1 MSILF
6 RIVVTAMGAMLIA
19 VALPATRAEA
29 AQLPAGSYQ
38 QSCQVYSVDD
48 VMMTATC
55 KSKAGKTKLNRNFK
69 YIYCLGDIS
78 NQDGFLSCAK
88 DQAKIAADQANAA
101 AAAAAAK
108 AEADKKKAQDDA
120 VAAAEAKF
128 NEQEA
133 AKPAFASA
141 ANVFLG
147 RNPLAQEVPQW
158 LTLMNAPEYGMAAQA
173 ADGVSYVEAAAFL
186 KAHLTKPG
194 SAKLRAEAID
204 NAFLE
209 IYGRP
214 STSLE
219 QAKWDAQVK
228 VGKAWYVPI
237 VGQERA
243 AMMASPTARMATINA
258 AYFAS
263 FGRDGSAAEVAYY
276 QPRTEHFRQIVA
288 LNRNWLYSSSGAPEL
303 ILTIARA
310 QIAKGQTPD
319 DATIKADLPGYT
331 AKRAT
336 YAEMLK
342 PAGVIKIGK

>member
-1 MSILF
+1 MMNLARMIAAA
-6 RIVVTAMGAMLIA
+6 IGAMLIA
-19 VALPATRAEA
+19 VAMPSTRAEA
-29 AQLPAGSYQ
+29 AQLPPGSYQ
-38 QSCQVYSVDD
+38 QTCQVYTVDD

-55 KSKAGKTKLNRNFK
+55 KSKAGKTKLNRYFK

-78 NQDGFLSCAK
+78 NQDGLLSCAK

-108 AEADKKKAQDDA
+108 AEAEKKKAQDDA
-120 VAAAEAKF
+120 VAAAEAKIY
-128 NEQEA
+128 EQQA
-133 AKPAFASA
+133 AKPAFVSA
-141 ANVFLG
+141 ANVFIG
-147 RNPLAQEVPQW
+147 RNPLAQEVPLW
-158 LTLMNAPEYGMAAQA
+158 LTLMQSADYGMAAQA
-173 ADGVSYVEAAAFL
+173 ADGVSFSEAAAFL
-186 KAHLTKPG
+186 KAHLAKPG

-214 STSLE
+214 STALE
-219 QAKWDAQVK
+219 QAKWDLQIKA
-228 VGKAWYVPI
+228 GKAWYTPI
-237 VGQERA
+237 VLQEQG
-243 AMMASPTARMATINA
+243 AMMASPAAHKATINA

-263 FGRDGSAAEVAYY
+263 FGRDGSAAEIAYY

>member
-1 MSILF
+1 MKL
-6 RIVVTAMGAMLIA
+6 TA
-19 VALPATRAEA
+19 V
-29 AQLPAGSYQ
+29 
-38 QSCQVYSVDD
+38 
-48 VMMTATC
+48 C
-55 KSKAGKTKLNRNFK
+55 KAKDGKTKLNRNFK
-69 YIYCLGDIS
+69 YIYCVGDIS
-78 NQDGFLSCAK
+78 SPDGYLLCAK
-88 DQAKIAADQANAA
+88 DQAKIDADLANAA

-108 AEADKKKAQDDA
+108 AEAEKKKAQDDA

-128 NEQEA
+128 NEQQA

-147 RNPLAQEVPQW
+147 RDPLAQEVPLW
-158 LTLMNAPEYGMAAQA
+158 LTLMKSDEYGMAVQA

-186 KAHLTKPG
+186 KAYLTKPG
-194 SAKLRAEAID
+194 GAKLRAEAID

-219 QAKWDAQVK
+219 QAKWDLQIKA
-228 VGKAWYVPI
+228 GKAWYVPI
-237 VGQERA
+237 VGQEQA
-243 AMMASPTARMATINA
+243 AMMASANAHKAAINA

-263 FGRDGSAAEVAYY
+263 FGRDGSAAEIAYFL
-276 QPRTEHFRQIVA
+276 PRSEHFRQIVA
-288 LNRNWLYSSSGAPEL
+288 LNRNWLYSPSGAAEL
-303 ILTIARA
+303 IFAIARA

-331 AKRAT
+331 AKRAI